1 MAQRGHASWGH
12 GAVLH
17 CSDEVLRSSR
27 RIFRPARSV
36 ETGRHRHIY
45 LVMGVP
51 GSWAVS
57 TAHELADR
65 LEDQVEGVFP
75 GRDTHPCRAGGSTR
89 LLLTPQCGCSRR
101 ADVHGLVV

>member
-1 MAQRGHASWGH
+1 MPAGDMERFSTAQTKFSAVH
-12 GAVLH
+12 GVFFA
-17 CSDEVLRSSR
+17 
-27 RIFRPARSV
+27 PARTV